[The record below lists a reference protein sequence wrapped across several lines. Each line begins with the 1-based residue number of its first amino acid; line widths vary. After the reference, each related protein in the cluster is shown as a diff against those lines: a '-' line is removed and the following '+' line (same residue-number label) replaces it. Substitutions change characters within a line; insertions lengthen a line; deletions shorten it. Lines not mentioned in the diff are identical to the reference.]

1 MTDAKRILLSSGGT
15 GGHIFPA
22 LALAEELAR
31 RGPETRLLFMG
42 GAYGPE
48 GRLAAAAGLDFIA
61 LPVRGFMGRGARAL
75 GAVPGMLRALAEAVR
90 VIREFSPHAAVGFG
104 GYASFAGVSA
114 AALLGIPTAVHEQ
127 NALPGVG
134 NRILGR
140 MARRVFLSMPDVTG
154 AFDARK
160 TLLTGNPVRAD
171 IAALYERA
179 RRKAALPENDAAPC
193 GQARQGMKL
202 SENEAERCGRTRQ
215 GAEITENDTVE
226 ERPPRLLVMGG
237 SRGARAVNLA
247 VVGAAPALLNAGVEI
262 LHQTGNED
270 FATVSAAYGAWGT
283 EQAKAVPFID
293 DMGGAYAW
301 ADLAFCRAGATTA
314 AELCAAGLPSVLAP
328 FPHAARDH
336 QRFNA
341 RVMEEAGAAVI
352 LEQERFAAR
361 PETPAEI
368 LLPLLKDKAKLRA
381 MSAKALDA
389 ARPRAAAHMADA
401 LAEMIGEGKAAETGS
416 MPADRQRRAQGRT
429 GTDTRNADAG
439 RTAGTG

>member
-31 RGPETRLLFMG
+31 RGPKTRLLFMG

-48 GRLAAAAGLDFIA
+48 GGLAAAAGLDFVA

-75 GAVPGMLRALAEAVR
+75 SAVPGMLRALAEAAR
-90 VIREFSPHAAVGFG
+90 VIRKFSPHAAVGFG

-140 MARRVFLSMPDVTG
+140 VARRVFLSMPDLTG
-154 AFDARK
+154 AFDAHK

-179 RRKAALPENDAAPC
+179 RQRAALPEN
-193 GQARQGMKL
+193 G
-202 SENEAERCGRTRQ
+202 
-215 GAEITENDTVE
+215 TEE

-247 VVGAAPALLNAGVEI
+247 VADAAPALLDAGVDI

-270 FATVSAAYGAWGT
+270 FAAVSAAYKRRRTGNEDCAAAGAANKAPATGN
-283 EQAKAVPFID
+283 AVAVPFID
-293 DMGGAYAW
+293 DMSGAYAW

-352 LEQERFAAR
+352 LEQECFAAR
-361 PETPAEI
+361 PEATAET
-368 LLPLLKDKAKLRA
+368 LLPLLKDKATLRA

-389 ARPRAAAHMADA
+389 ARPHAAALMADA
-401 LAEMIGEGKAAETGS
+401 LLEME
-416 MPADRQRRAQGRT
+416 
-429 GTDTRNADAG
+429 
-439 RTAGTG
+439 

>member
-1 MTDAKRILLSSGGT
+1 MTGEKRILLSSGGT

-31 RGPETRLLFMG
+31 RGPETRILFMG

-48 GRLAAAAGLDFIA
+48 GRLAAAAGLEFIA

-75 GAVPGMLRALAEAVR
+75 GAVPGMLRALAKAAR
-90 VIREFSPHAAVGFG
+90 VIRKFSPHAAVGFG

-140 MARRVFLSMPDVTG
+140 LARRVFLSMPDLTG

-171 IAALYERA
+171 IAALYEGA
-179 RRKAALPENDAAPC
+179 RQKAALQEN
-193 GQARQGMKL
+193 G
-202 SENEAERCGRTRQ
+202 
-215 GAEITENDTVE
+215 TEDE
-226 ERPPRLLVMGG
+226 GPLRLLVMGG

-247 VVGAAPALLNAGVEI
+247 VAGAASALLTAGVEI

-270 FATVSAAYGAWGT
+270 LETVRGAYNAWGT
-283 EQAKAVPFID
+283 EQARAVPFID

-301 ADLAFCRAGATTA
+301 ADMAFCRAGATTA

-352 LEQERFAAR
+352 LEQECFTTR
-361 PETPAEI
+361 PEAVAET
-368 LLPLLKDKAKLRA
+368 LLPLLKDKAKLRV
-381 MSAKALDA
+381 MSASALDA
-389 ARPRAAAHMADA
+389 ARPRAAGHMADA
-401 LAEMIGEGKAAETGS
+401 LAELIGEGKAEA
-416 MPADRQRRAQGRT
+416 A
-429 GTDTRNADAG
+429 
-439 RTAGTG
+439 

>member
-31 RGPETRLLFMG
+31 RGPETRILFMG

-75 GAVPGMLRALAEAVR
+75 GAVPGMLRALAEAAR
-90 VIREFSPHAAVGFG
+90 VIRKFSPHAAVGFG

-114 AALLGIPTAVHEQ
+114 AALLGIPAAVHEQ
-127 NALPGVG
+127 NALPGIG

-140 MARRVFLSMPDVTG
+140 MARRVFLSMPDLTG

-171 IAALYERA
+171 IAALYARA
-179 RRKAALPENDAAPC
+179 RDKAALRETGTD
-193 GQARQGMKL
+193 G
-202 SENEAERCGRTRQ
+202 
-215 GAEITENDTVE
+215 

-247 VVGAAPALLNAGVEI
+247 VAGAASALLNAGVEI

-270 FATVSAAYGAWGT
+270 LETIREAYSAWGT
-283 EQAKAVPFID
+283 EQARAVPFID

-341 RVMEEAGAAVI
+341 RVMEDAGAAVI

-361 PETPAEI
+361 PETVADT
-368 LLPLLKDKAKLRA
+368 LLPLLNDKARLRA
-381 MSAKALDA
+381 MSANALDA
-389 ARPRAAAHMADA
+389 ARPSAAAHMADA
-401 LAEMIGEGKAAETGS
+401 LAELIGERKAEA
-416 MPADRQRRAQGRT
+416 A
-429 GTDTRNADAG
+429 
-439 RTAGTG
+439 

>member
-1 MTDAKRILLSSGGT
+1 MTNAKRILLSSGGT

-31 RGPETRLLFMG
+31 RGPETRVLFMG

-75 GAVPGMLRALAEAVR
+75 GSVPGMLRALAEAGR
-90 VIREFSPHAAVGFG
+90 VIRKFSPHAAVGFG

-127 NALPGVG
+127 NALPGIG

-140 MARRVFLSMPDVTG
+140 MVRRIFLSMPDLCGV
-154 AFDARK
+154 FDARK

-179 RRKAALPENDAAPC
+179 RQRTALPEN
-193 GQARQGMKL
+193 
-202 SENEAERCGRTRQ
+202 
-215 GAEITENDTVE
+215 GAEDA
-226 ERPPRLLVMGG
+226 RPPRLLVMGG

-247 VVGAAPALLNAGVEI
+247 VAGAAPALLNAGVRI
-262 LHQTGNED
+262 LHQTGDED
-270 FATVSAAYGAWGT
+270 FATVSAAYKVPGRENA
-283 EQAKAVPFID
+283 QAVPFID
-293 DMGGAYAW
+293 DMSGACAW

-314 AELCAAGLPSVLAP
+314 AELCVAGLPSVLAP

-341 RVMEEAGAAVI
+341 RVMEEAGAAVV
-352 LEQERFAAR
+352 LEQERFATR
-361 PETPAEI
+361 PETLVET
-368 LLPLLKDKAKLRA
+368 LLPLLGDKAKLRA
-381 MSAKALDA
+381 MSVGALDA

-401 LAEMIGEGKAAETGS
+401 LAEMIGEGKAASIGDGLE
-416 MPADRQRRAQGRT
+416 DRQRRARGRD
-429 GTDTRNADAG
+429 GMNARKACPE
-439 RTAGTG
+439 RAAGTG